1 MSAWPRTLESVV
13 LPLSFAFLALV
24 AQVLLLPVVRVS
36 AARPTAL
43 VRRPEGLI
51 IASNHRSMLDLFVYL
66 IIMRRWGIHPRIL
79 IRADFVRDR
88 WTRVPLQLIGAIPAG
103 PRTGGAVLAQGASVL
118 RTGGVIGLMPE
129 GRIPPPADRV
139 HGLAH
144 LHRGVGELA
153 GRTGCPILLCAITN
167 TDLAWP
173 RDRRRP
179 RLHLRPT
186 RRPHVRVATDWIP
199 GDPDRPVEETLDLVR
214 SGLSGLLDLDAA
226 TRPRRGGRRGLAVT
240 PQEARIGR

>member
-1 MSAWPRTLESVV
+1 MESVV
-13 LPLSFAFLALV
+13 LPLSFAFLGLV
-24 AQVLLLPVVRVS
+24 AQVLLLPVARVS
-36 AARPTAL
+36 AERPTAL
-43 VRRPEGLI
+43 VERHEGVIL
-51 IASNHRSMLDLFVYL
+51 ASNHRSMLDFFAYL
-66 IIMRRWGIHPRIL
+66 IIMRHWKIQPRIL
-79 IRADFVRDR
+79 VRADFVRDR
-88 WTRVPLQLIGAIPAG
+88 WTRVPLRLIGAIPAG
-103 PRTGGAVLAQGASVL
+103 PGTGGTVLAQGTSVL

-129 GRIPPPADRV
+129 GRIPSPADRV

-173 RDRRRP
+173 RDGRLP
-179 RLHLRPT
+179 RMHLLPT

-214 SGLSGLLDLDAA
+214 SGLSGLLPLDAA
-226 TRPRRGGRRGLAVT
+226 TSSTFSGRK
-240 PQEARIGR
+240 PS